1 MIHRLYHTI
10 KHLRLDQ
17 ITYRIWYKLRPA
29 IRLEPI
35 PLPLPISPF
44 KERGI
49 KGDFPLTGEPSFL
62 SETEVL
68 FLNEK
73 GNIATP
79 ADWNNPNKTKLWIY
93 NLHYF
98 DDLNAKNSLDRH
110 AIQHTLIQRWIA
122 ENPPLSGNGWEPY
135 TLSLRLVNWIKWVL
149 RTSAHDQ
156 NIVQSLV
163 LQADALSKQLEYHI
177 LGNHLFANGKALV
190 FAGCFLTGPTAEKH
204 FKTGLRIL
212 KREIPEQFLA
222 DGAHFELSPMYHS
235 ILLWDMLDLYQLA
248 TITQHSELI
257 SLRHQWETVIQKGIE
272 WLTAMTHPDGE
283 VSFFN
288 DSAMGI
294 APKLADIINYAT
306 ALGIQTNEG
315 LGASECKSDALS
327 SQNSIKTMLPSGY
340 TCITMPNHTLI
351 FDHAAVGPN
360 YQPGHAHADT
370 LSIEWS
376 VGKERVLVNSGTSTY
391 AADRERLR
399 QRKTAAHNTVVV
411 NGEDSSEVWSS
422 FRVARRARATFLG
435 SRIEGDTTI
444 VTASHDGYMRL
455 KESVLHQRE
464 VTATTN
470 SISIHDRVRPP
481 YRGHEG
487 NRLSREAIV
496 KKSTEEVGGQTIAT
510 ANYYLHPDVSVIQET
525 PTHLM
530 LTLKSGL
537 KIAVTSTSLIK
548 LSHATWH
555 PTFYTSVSTQ
565 KLEIQLRHHTDAEI
579 QHHTE
584 QKAELSILF
593 QLVSE

>member
-17 ITYRIWYKLRPA
+17 ITYRIWYKLRPP

-149 RTSAHDQ
+149 RTGAHDQ
-156 NIVQSLV
+156 HIVQSIA
-163 LQADALSKQLEYHI
+163 LQAQALSKQLEYHI

-272 WLTAMTHPDGE
+272 WLTAMTHPDGK

-288 DSAMGI
+288 DSGIGI
-294 APKLADIINYAT
+294 APKLGDIFKYAIL
-306 ALGIQTNEG
+306 LGINTNRALAAIEG
-315 LGASECKSDALS
+315 ESSSNSPQNKSNIAPSLS
-327 SQNSIKTMLPSGY
+327 IFQPSGY
-340 TCITMPNHTLI
+340 TRVTTNTHSLI
-351 FDHAAVGPN
+351 FDHAAIGPD

-370 LSIEWS
+370 LSVEWS
-376 VGKERVLVNSGTSTY
+376 VGTERVLVNSGTSTY
-391 AADRERLR
+391 ASNPERLR
-399 QRKTAAHNTVVV
+399 QRKTASHNTVVV
-411 NGEDSSEVWSS
+411 NGQDSSEVWSS
-422 FRVARRARATFLG
+422 FRVARRAYTRV
-435 SRIEGDTTI
+435 IESHVDGDTVSI
-444 VTASHDGYMRL
+444 TASHDGYARL
-455 KESVLHQRE
+455 KENVIHQRE
-464 VTATTN
+464 VSANAN
-470 SISIHDRVRPP
+470 SICIHDMVTPP
-481 YRGHEG
+481 PTPPKIGLKGGETKFRLLSKVFSPSKERGTKGDFE
-487 NRLSREAIV
+487 
-496 KKSTEEVGGQTIAT
+496 AT
-510 ANYYLHPDVSVIQET
+510 AYYHLHPDITIMIES
-525 PTHLM
+525 PTTLW
-530 LTLKSGL
+530 LTLPSGKKVHVSADSAI
-537 KIAVTSTSLIK
+537 KIEDT
-548 LSHATWH
+548 TWH
-555 PTFYTSVSTQ
+555 PRFGESIPN
-565 KLEIQLRHHTDAEI
+565 KRLCIQIKNNATKISFRN
-579 QHHTE
+579 
-584 QKAELSILF
+584 S
-593 QLVSE
+593 